1 MKLRNQVECEV
12 AFKRWL
18 SKKRTEQKKHRK
30 SRSTSRQC
38 DKDRLNRN
46 CSGKFT
52 PKSFIKTSRYSENAE
67 QNGNLRSSKSY
78 KESPGIII
86 SRTSRS
92 NSSKRKNTSSKKNY
106 DKQSRKSR
114 QRSKGSKNSS
124 RRALGFESIGESSK
138 SPDPANFVGNEYLI
152 NKYEKLMK
160 SKKSS
165 KYKNSTNFK
174 SPEPENRDSIIRK
187 SEDWKKVSLDF
198 YPWKLYYDLVF
209 LAQ

>member
-12 AFKRWL
+12 AFKKWL

-46 CSGKFT
+46 CIGKFT
-52 PKSFIKTSRYSENAE
+52 PKSLMKTSRYSENAE
-67 QNGNLRSSKSY
+67 QNGNLRLSKSY
-78 KESPGIII
+78 KESPGIVI

-92 NSSKRKNTSSKKNY
+92 NSSKRKNTSSQKHY
-106 DKQSRKSR
+106 EKQNRKSR

-124 RRALGFESIGESSK
+124 RRALGFESIGDSSK
-138 SPDPANFVGNEYLI
+138 SPDPAKLIGNEYLI

-160 SKKSS
+160 SKKDS
-165 KYKNSTNFK
+165 KYKNPNNFK
-174 SPEPENRDSIIRK
+174 SPEPESRDNKIRK
-187 SEDWKKVSLDF
+187 SEDWKKVIYTIYF
-198 YPWKLYYDLVF
+198 YQLYHNL
-209 LAQ
+209 